1 MNLARRDN
9 IKYCQNEEKTKKELE
24 RMKMD
29 NQSLVMEM
37 DRIKRERKTY
47 YDKLDAIS
55 HMHEEMKK
63 ELEVKEKNY
72 RKYFDKAIL
81 Y

>member
-1 MNLARRDN
+1 
-9 IKYCQNEEKTKKELE
+9 
-24 RMKMD
+24 MKMD

-63 ELEVKEKNY
+63 ELEAKEKNH
-72 RKYFDKAIL
+72 RKYFDKAVL